1 MENQNEKAI
10 AKKAKKINTR
20 KLTSMAMLT
29 AVAAVLQY
37 VELPAPFMPPFIKL
51 DISDLPELIGAFA
64 YGPVAGIVITIAK
77 NLIHAIGSWSFGVG
91 ELSNFVLGAIF
102 VGVAGVIYKHN
113 KTKKGALLG
122 GVAGSVAMAVISIF
136 TNLYIMYPFYAN
148 FMPGGMDGILAAY
161 QEILHVNSMIEALLI
176 FNLPFNTLK
185 GLLCV
190 AVSMLIYKPLSPFL
204 HKK

>member
-1 MENQNEKAI
+1 MESTNKQK
-10 AKKAKKINTR
+10 KKINTR
-20 KLTSMAMLT
+20 KLTATAMLA

-37 VELPAPFMPPFIKL
+37 IELPAPFMPPFIKL

-64 YGPVAGIVITIAK
+64 YGPVAGIIITLVK
-77 NLIHAIGSWSFGVG
+77 NLNHAIGSWSFGVG

-102 VGVAGVIYKHN
+102 VGVAGIVYKKN

-122 GVAGSVAMAVISIF
+122 GVAGSVVMAVVSIF

-161 QEILHVNSMIEALLI
+161 QEILHVDTMIEALLI
-176 FNLPFNTLK
+176 FNLPFNTIK

-190 AVSMLIYKPLSPFL
+190 AISMLIYKPLSPFL
-204 HKK
+204 HKNNKK